1 MGWGLDWKV
10 RCTLRCNTRVSSIR
24 KLFTTLVGKDVEAA
38 LVLGLHLFIQSEV
51 EILRVFTGASGGEGL
66 MLWESLP
73 RAGLSDF
80 EVRNIW
86 CWGERNLRHTD
97 PSV

>member
-1 MGWGLDWKV
+1 M
-10 RCTLRCNTRVSSIR
+10 
-24 KLFTTLVGKDVEAA
+24 GKDVGAE

-51 EILRVFTGASGGEGL
+51 EILRVFTGVWGGGV
-66 MLWESLP
+66 LWESLP

-86 CWGERNLRHTD
+86 CWGERNLSHTD
-97 PSV
+97 LSV